1 MNRPLIRLF
10 ALAAFVLATPL
21 AAQPQESAFSYQG
34 RLEQNGAPANG
45 SFDFTFALF
54 AAASGGSAIGST
66 LSRPDVA
73 VDDGLFTVELDF
85 GSTAFEGSRRF
96 LQVSVN
102 GTTLTPRTAIGT
114 TPYASVALT
123 ALDAGMAQSVP
134 WRGATQFVVAPETD
148 VTPDQA
154 SWFSVVI
161 GADGLPFVAYYAVA
175 TLDLKLARCLDAVC
189 SSVSSLTVD
198 SAGDVGDF
206 NDIALGTDERPV
218 ISYYDRTNGDLKLA
232 RCSDRQCSSVT
243 TRTLD
248 TLGNTGQFTSITA
261 QGGQAAEST
270 SLNKRGPLIAYYDAS
285 NDDLRYLQCND
296 PDCTSPSG
304 LALDTAGDVGQW
316 ADIAFD
322 GTRVQVAYQDT
333 GNGRLKLAVCGSVSC
348 SSVILRTLDGT
359 ANSGFAPSIALTP
372 AGRALVSHSRFNG
385 SSNEVALVRC
395 NSVSGANY
403 CDTPL
408 VSNLQTSGSTAL
420 KPTHVLM
427 RHGTAPMVWD
437 GQFRI
442 HACEDASCSVIGA
455 STSAVGVQST
465 LVISRAAAT
474 IGADGLPLLLVQ
486 GGGIDGTPRGIKAT
500 HCANATCNSH
510 DR

>member
-10 ALAAFVLATPL
+10 ALVALVLSAAV

-34 RLEQNGAPANG
+34 RLEQNGVPANG
-45 SFDFTFALF
+45 NFDFTFALF
-54 AAASGGSAIGST
+54 AAASGGTAIGSP

-85 GSTAFEGSRRF
+85 GSTAFDGSQRF
-96 LQVSVN
+96 LQVTVN
-102 GTTLTPRTAIGT
+102 GTTLAPRTAIGT

-123 ALDAGMAQSVP
+123 ALDASMAQSVP
-134 WRGATQFVVAPETD
+134 WRGATQHVVAPATE
-148 VTPDQA
+148 VTEDEA

-161 GADGLPFVAYYAVA
+161 GADGLPFVAYYAIA

-189 SSVSSLTVD
+189 SSVSSITVD

-232 RCSDRQCSSVT
+232 RCSDRQCTGVT

-261 QGGQAAEST
+261 QGGQAAAST

-304 LALDTAGDVGQW
+304 LALDSVGDVGQW
-316 ADIAFD
+316 ADIVFD

-333 GNGRLKLAVCGSVSC
+333 GNGRLKLAVCSSVTC
-348 SSVILRTLDGT
+348 SSVTVRTLDSA
-359 ANSGFAPSIALTP
+359 ANSGFAPSLALTP

-385 SSNEVALVRC
+385 SNNELALVRC
-395 NSVSGANY
+395 NTASGANY
-403 CDTPL
+403 CDAPL
-408 VSNLQTSGSTAL
+408 VSNLGSTFSTGL
-420 KPTHVLM
+420 RPTQLLM

-442 HACEDASCSVIGA
+442 HPCEDLFCSVVGA

-465 LVISRAAAT
+465 LTLSRSAAT
-474 IGADGLPLLLVQ
+474 IGADGLPLLLTQ
-486 GGGIDGTPRGIKAT
+486 GGGIDGTPRGIRAT